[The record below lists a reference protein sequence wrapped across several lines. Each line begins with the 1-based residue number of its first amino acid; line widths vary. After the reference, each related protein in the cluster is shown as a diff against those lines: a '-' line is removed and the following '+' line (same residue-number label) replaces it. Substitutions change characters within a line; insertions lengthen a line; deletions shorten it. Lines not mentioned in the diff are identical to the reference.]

1 MSNLSQLLES
11 GTRPQVVEDLTNFA
25 EKSIAE
31 QSGIAGM
38 ALKGAVATAK
48 KVKSDVVAKAVN
60 ALLPDVLNEMEPH
73 WQVFDSSRS
82 DDFGAFLS
90 TRSKDVTDSILNV
103 ADRKADEV
111 NNNTLTKTY
120 KSLRSK
126 AAKILEPK
134 VPELANIL
142 QRHM

>member
-31 QSGIAGM
+31 QSGIAGV

-73 WQVFDSSRS
+73 GKNLILPALTTSARS
-82 DDFGAFLS
+82 YPPVPRTSPIPFSTSPIARL
-90 TRSKDVTDSILNV
+90 TRSTTIL
-103 ADRKADEV
+103 
-111 NNNTLTKTY
+111 
-120 KSLRSK
+120 
-126 AAKILEPK
+126 
-134 VPELANIL
+134 
-142 QRHM
+142 

>member
-1 MSNLSQLLES
+1 MS
-11 GTRPQVVEDLTNFA
+11 
-25 EKSIAE
+25 
-31 QSGIAGM
+31 
-38 ALKGAVATAK
+38 AK
-48 KVKSDVVAKAVN
+48 KILASVITAATLSATVVPAAQAQSSSSSAPSGPAGWTVKSDVVAEAVN

-73 WQVFDSSRS
+73 WQEFDSSRS

-103 ADRKADEV
+103 ADRKTDEV

-120 KSLRSK
+120 KSMRSK

>member
-48 KVKSDVVAKAVN
+48 KVNSDVVAKAVN

-73 WQVFDSSRS
+73 WQEFDSSRS